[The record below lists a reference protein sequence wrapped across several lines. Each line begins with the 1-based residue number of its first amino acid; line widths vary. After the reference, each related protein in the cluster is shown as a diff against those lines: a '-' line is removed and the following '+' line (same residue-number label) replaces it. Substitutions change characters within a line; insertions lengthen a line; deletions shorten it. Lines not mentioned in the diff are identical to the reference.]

1 MIDDLKPQDILFLK
15 HIKNKTMDKF
25 NLPIQ
30 CVCLE
35 FMNDNYFRLIFA
47 MKMFPFEV
55 YFHRYEIIDNLY
67 EEIVSLS
74 NIENVK
80 ATCLKTTFEK
90 TNYYI
95 SLGRFLNII
104 QSTILDFYETIKK
117 IQ

>member
-35 FMNDNYFRLIFA
+35 FMNDDYFRLIFA

-74 NIENVK
+74 NI
-80 ATCLKTTFEK
+80 F
-90 TNYYI
+90 
-95 SLGRFLNII
+95 S
-104 QSTILDFYETIKK
+104 SKK
-117 IQ
+117 IHFMKVYVDHREQNKNLLQMV